1 MTKYI
6 SYLLLFMSFI
16 IGLVSCSEYE
26 IILQSNEAALKLKG
40 KVKLISIKSET
51 ETTSTR
57 WVHDDAQAVKS
68 YQISNPV
75 RLNVS

>member
-6 SYLLLFMSFI
+6 SYLLSFMSFI

-26 IILQSNEAALKLKG
+26 IILQSNEAALELKG
-40 KVKLISIKSET
+40 KAKLISRKRKT
-51 ETTSTR
+51 ETTRTR
-57 WVHDDAQAVKS
+57 WVYDDSQALKL
-68 YQISNPV
+68 YQISNLV

>member
-1 MTKYI
+1 
-6 SYLLLFMSFI
+6 MSFI
-16 IGLVSCSEYE
+16 IGLVSCSEDE

-57 WVHDDAQAVKS
+57 
-68 YQISNPV
+68 
-75 RLNVS
+75 